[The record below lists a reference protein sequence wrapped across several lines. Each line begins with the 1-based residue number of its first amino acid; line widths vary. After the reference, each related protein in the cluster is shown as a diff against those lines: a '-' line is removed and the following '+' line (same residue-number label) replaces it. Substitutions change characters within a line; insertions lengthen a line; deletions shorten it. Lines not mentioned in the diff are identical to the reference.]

1 MQIESAG
8 PRTWL
13 LAAVAGWAVMLWL
26 LALLGMGAQ
35 VSPKPFDPGLVKPL
49 PSLGPAAAE
58 RLGPLAQYAEIG
70 ARPLFHRSRQ
80 PQPFFIQG
88 NQVDPPRDFDFILT
102 SVIITPGLRMAILQR
117 AQGGESVRLKVGQ
130 APASMPNWRLVDVA
144 PRSASFDGPEGSRM
158 LELRVFDGT
167 GGQAPTASPKATL
180 PRGSSESSRSSGSSS
195 STQATTASATPISA
209 AQPVLPVNSS
219 APVPTSDSGSDIE
232 AERPP
237 SPSAPE
243 QTPAQQ
249 LDAIRKRIE
258 ARRAELRQSGQPP
271 TLPNNTK

>member
-1 MQIESAG
+1 VRIESAG

-13 LAAVAGWAVMLWL
+13 LAAFAGWAVALWL
-26 LALLGMGAQ
+26 LALMGMGAQ
-35 VSPKPFDPGLVKPL
+35 VRPKPFDPALVKPL
-49 PSLGPAAAE
+49 PSLGQAGLE
-58 RLGPLAQYAEIG
+58 RLGPLADYAEIG

-80 PQPFFIQG
+80 PQPFFVQG
-88 NQVDPPRDFDFILT
+88 NQDDPPREFDFVLS

-144 PRSASFDGPEGSRM
+144 PRSASFDGPEGPRV

-167 GGQAPTASPKATL
+167 GGQNPTSIATAALPLASSGT
-180 PRGSSESSRSSGSSS
+180 SRSSSPSL
-195 STQATTASATPISA
+195 ATTASAAPISA
-209 AQPVLPVNSS
+209 AQPVPPVNSS
-219 APVPTSDSGSDIE
+219 VPAAPSESASDMD

-237 SPSAPE
+237 STSAPE
-243 QTPAQQ
+243 QTPEQQ

-258 ARRAELRQSGQPP
+258 ARRAQLRQSGQLP
-271 TLPNNTK
+271 TPPNNTK